1 MNWLAAFSRLFL
13 LLDKSG
19 TPAYHSGGD
28 FIKVIQQYD
37 QGQPDYSL
45 YIKERNN
52 RGLSTSRKDFYWDIL
67 RGLDDSVRLEVF
79 RTFID
84 IISPHFPTETDE
96 LKSYLFG
103 SGNPVPQAV
112 LPQDNWNSEKL
123 NTLLRKIGS
132 AIGQENYNHS
142 MTLSYTC
149 LEGLYKAYVHKHLPQ
164 SSQLSE
170 LIPLSKA
177 VRDDITAKLNAI
189 GPFPQ
194 NMVTSIS
201 TLTSAIGNSRNGFSD
216 SHFDNESNKWL
227 ASYSRD
233 LVNSIGRL
241 ILHFL

>member
-13 LLDKSG
+13 LLDKKD

-37 QGQPDYSL
+37 QGQPGYSL

-67 RGLDDSVRLEVF
+67 KGLDESIRLEVF

-84 IISPHFPTETDE
+84 IISPHFPAETDE

-103 SGNPVPQAV
+103 SGNPVPQAIV
-112 LPQDNWNSEKL
+112 PQNNWNSEKL
-123 NTLLRKIGS
+123 NTLIKKIDS
-132 AIGQENYNHS
+132 AIDQNNYNHA

-164 SSQLSE
+164 SVHLSE

-177 VRDDITAKLNAI
+177 VRDDITAKLTAI

>member
-13 LLDKSG
+13 LLNKKD
-19 TPAYHSGGD
+19 TPAYHSGVD

-45 YIKERNN
+45 YIKDRNA
-52 RGLSTSRKDFYWDIL
+52 RGLSNSRKDFYWDIINC
-67 RGLDDSVRLEVF
+67 LDEATRLEVF

-103 SGNPVPQAV
+103 SGNPVPQV
-112 LPQDNWNSEKL
+112 IIPQDNWNSEKL
-123 NTLLRKIGS
+123 NTLMRKIDTS
-132 AIGQENYNHS
+132 IDQKNYNHS

-149 LEGLYKAYVHKHLPQ
+149 LEGLYKAYVHNHLPQ
-164 SSQLSE
+164 SVQLSE
-170 LIPLSKA
+170 LIPLSKV
-177 VRDDITAKLNAI
+177 VRDDITVKLTAI

>member
-1 MNWLAAFSRLFL
+1 MNWIAAFNRLFL
-13 LLDKSG
+13 LLDKSN
-19 TPAYHSGGD
+19 TPAYHSGNS

-37 QGQPDYSL
+37 REQPSYSL

-67 RGLDDSVRLEVF
+67 IGLDDSVRLEVF

-84 IISPHFPTETDE
+84 IISPHFPIETDE
-96 LKSYLFG
+96 LKSYLLS
-103 SGNPVPQAV
+103 SGNPVPQV
-112 LPQDNWNSEKL
+112 VVPQDNWNSEKL
-123 NTLLRKIGS
+123 NTLIKKIDN
-132 AIGQENYNHS
+132 AIDQQNYNHS

-149 LEGLYKAYVHKHLPQ
+149 LEGLYKAYVYKHLPQ

-170 LIPLSKA
+170 LIPLSKL
-177 VRDDITAKLNAI
+177 VRDDITTKLNTI